1 MHITVGKRSGV
12 AEISQSPN
20 QYSNVAKKVD
30 LKHRR
35 NIGIMAHIDA
45 GKTTTT
51 ERILFYTGRIHK
63 IGEVNDGSAT
73 MDWMEQEQE
82 RGITITSAATT
93 CIWEI
98 DQQKYTLNI
107 IDTPGHVDFTA
118 EVERSLRV
126 LDGAVMVLCAVAGV
140 QPQSETVWQQAKRYN
155 VPCIAFIN
163 KMDRVGAD
171 FNKAVSSID
180 EQLSAN
186 PVAIQMPIGSEDQF
200 EGLVDLV
207 AMQEFRFKDESW
219 GLEFERAELTEALRP
234 QAEEERREMLE
245 KLSLYDDDL
254 LEKIVEEQK
263 IGQSEIIKVLRTAT
277 LDGQITPV
285 LCGSAFKNKGVQ
297 QVIDA
302 VIHYLPSP
310 LDIPPVE
317 GDHPVTKKLVK
328 RDASASDHMCALAFK
343 VASDPFAGQMTFV
356 RVYSGNFESGK
367 TTYNPRKRKHERIG
381 NLVKLHANKREDV
394 TELSAGDIGAV
405 VGMDLVTGDTLCPK
419 EQQIVLERTQF
430 PEPVIDQALEPKT
443 KLDQDKLQEA
453 LTRLMQEDPSFRS
466 RIDDETGQNIIS
478 GMGELHLEVLVDRLQ
493 REFRVECKA
502 GTPRVAYRETIT
514 QSADTEVRVEQQLE
528 GKEQFAFCK
537 IRLDPLEAGGGFEFE
552 NHLSDEELPALFAEA
567 LEQGVH
573 DAMNNGVL
581 AGFSLI
587 DLKVTLVEGEYIEES
602 STEVAFTIA
611 GVNALREG
619 ALKAKPNLLEPS
631 MKLEVVTPVS
641 FTGDVIGDLNARHG
655 RIRGME
661 EQGGVQV
668 VLAEAPLAEMFG
680 YSTRLRSLTQ
690 GRASYTMHFSH
701 YTSVS
706 ESTRKAL
713 TGGSVS

>member
-1 MHITVGKRSGV
+1 
-12 AEISQSPN
+12 
-20 QYSNVAKKVD
+20 
-30 LKHRR
+30 
-35 NIGIMAHIDA
+35 MAHIDA

-93 CIWEI
+93 CLWEV

-163 KMDRVGAD
+163 KMDRVGAN
-171 FNKAVSSID
+171 FSKAVISID

-186 PVAIQMPIGSEDQF
+186 PVAIQMPVGSEDQF
-200 EGLVDLV
+200 EGIVDLV
-207 AMQEFRFKDESW
+207 TMQQYIFKDGSW
-219 GLEFERAELTEALRP
+219 GLEFEQADLTESLRS
-234 QAEEERREMLE
+234 QAEKERHEMLE

-254 LEKIVEEQK
+254 LEKIVEEEK
-263 IGQSEIIKVLRTAT
+263 VGEKEIIKVLRSAT

-297 QVIDA
+297 QLIDS

-310 LDIPPVE
+310 LDIPPIE
-317 GDHPVTKKLVK
+317 GDHPVTKKLVG
-328 RDASASDHMCALAFK
+328 REASDSAPMCALAFK

-356 RVYSGNFESGK
+356 RVYSGTFESGK
-367 TTYNPRKRKHERIG
+367 TSYNPRSRKNERIG

-394 TELSAGDIGAV
+394 KELGPGDIGAV

-419 EQQIVLERTQF
+419 EHQIVLERTQF

-443 KLDQDKLQEA
+443 KLDQEKLEGA
-453 LTRLMQEDPSFRS
+453 LKRLMQEDPSFRS

-478 GMGELHLEVLVDRLQ
+478 GMGELHLEVIVDRLK

-514 QSADTEVRVEQQLE
+514 QAADSEARVEQQLE

-537 IRLDPLEAGGGFEFE
+537 IRLEPLEAGGGFEFE
-552 NHLSDEELPALFAEA
+552 NHLTDEELPTLFAEA

-587 DLKVTLVEGEYIEES
+587 DLKVTLVECEYNEES

-611 GVNALREG
+611 GVNAIREG
-619 ALKAKPNLLEPS
+619 AMKAKPNLLEPT
-631 MKLEVVTPVS
+631 MKIEVVTPVS
-641 FTGDVIGDLNARHG
+641 FTGDVIGDLNARQG

-661 EQGGVQV
+661 EQGGIQV
-668 VLAEAPLAEMFG
+668 VMAEAPLAEMFG

-701 YTSVS
+701 YDSVS
-706 ESTRKAL
+706 ESTKRAL